1 MSTNY
6 RSNLLSK
13 LLTYFLIFTLLFPVC
28 AGLLFIEPAYADDGT
43 TNSLWSLLK
52 GLLMLL
58 GFSFLSDQ
66 VSDDTIND
74 TYQPAAKEEDSN
86 SSGSSLRLDLTQSEL
101 DTFAKIVHAEARGE
115 PFMGQVGVAAV
126 VINRVLDSH
135 FPDTITDVIYQKHNG
150 KYAFSAV
157 WDGQIYLE
165 PDENAYEA
173 VDYALNGFDPSRGSL
188 YYYNPVTATDEWIFE
203 NTNEVRTIGNHIFA
217 RLKT

>member
-1 MSTNY
+1 MNTNY
-6 RSNLLSK
+6 KNNLAYK
-13 LLTYFLIFTLLFPVC
+13 FITYFLVFTLLFPVC
-28 AGLLFIEPAYADDGT
+28 AGLLLIEPAYADDGT

-58 GFSFLSDQ
+58 GFSFLSDK
-66 VSDDTIND
+66 VSEDTIND
-74 TYQPAAKEEDSN
+74 TYQPAAREEDNN
-86 SSGSSLRLDLTQSEL
+86 SSSSSSRLDITQSER

-135 FPDTITDVIYQKHNG
+135 FPNTITDVIYQKHNG

-165 PDENAYEA
+165 ADENAYEA

-188 YYYNPVTATDEWIFE
+188 YYYNPVTATDSWIFD
-203 NTNEVRTIGNHIFA
+203 NTEEIRTIGNHVFA
-217 RLKT
+217 RLKV